1 MPDTRFCVCCGEE
14 VPYNRIA
21 RDGTTELTCQY
32 CGFVLD
38 INIKVKTD
46 AADCIL
52 IADDAPLIRDL
63 LRELIIKKGLAK
75 EAVASEDGQDFMVA
89 FNKRLADKLPV
100 NLAILDIEMPVLDGI
115 KAAMGMRAIEKQHQS
130 DRIPILFFSA
140 RKCDETLKNQ
150 LALFSPARYV
160 NKGNADDP
168 ESLATRVDQLVS
180 YLLSKH
186 NRA

>member
-1 MPDTRFCVCCGEE
+1 M
-14 VPYNRIA
+14 
-21 RDGTTELTCQY
+21 
-32 CGFVLD
+32 
-38 INIKVKTD
+38 
-46 AADCIL
+46 
-52 IADDAPLIRDL
+52 
-63 LRELIIKKGLAK
+63 
-75 EAVASEDGQDFMVA
+75 A
-89 FNKRLADKLPV
+89 FNKRLAEKLPV

-180 YLLSKH
+180 YLLSKQ
-186 NRA
+186 NRP